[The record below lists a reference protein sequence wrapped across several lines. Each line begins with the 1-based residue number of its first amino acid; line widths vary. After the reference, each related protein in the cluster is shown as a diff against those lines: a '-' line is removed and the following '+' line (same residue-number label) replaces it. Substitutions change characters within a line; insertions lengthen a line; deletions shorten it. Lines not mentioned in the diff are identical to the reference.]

1 MTELATLEV
10 EAGETTIARLSGELD
25 LSNTPQLAERLL
37 DSMTNRARALLLD
50 LRETT
55 YLDSSGIQ
63 LIFDLAEKLRGRR
76 QQLHL
81 LVDEGSFVSEVLRT
95 VGVTDVSRVHTELA
109 KALRSAESQDRPL
122 SER

>member
-10 EAGETTIARLSGELD
+10 EAGETTIAHLAGELD
-25 LSNTPQLAERLL
+25 LSNTPELGNRLL
-37 DSMTNRARALLLD
+37 DSVTNRARALLLD

-63 LIFDLAEKLRGRR
+63 LIFDLAEKMRGRR
-76 QQLHL
+76 QHLHL
-81 LVDEGSFVSEVLRT
+81 LVDEGSFVAEVLGT
-95 VGVTDVSRVHTELA
+95 VAVTDVARVHTELA
-109 KALRSAESQDRPL
+109 KALRSAESQDRPM

>member
-37 DSMTNRARALLLD
+37 DSVTNRARALLLD

-63 LIFDLAEKLRGRR
+63 LIFDLAEKLRSRR

-81 LVDEGSFVSEVLRT
+81 LVDEGSFVAEVLRT
-95 VGVTDVSRVHTELA
+95 VGVTDAARVHTELA
-109 KALRSAESQDRPL
+109 KALRSAESGDRPP